1 MRDLLRRQD
10 VLGGLLLIAFGLL
23 GLLLG
28 TDLDPGTARRMGP
41 GFFPR
46 ILSWL
51 LIALGVVV
59 TAGGVRTRGESV
71 TPVLWRALVYIMAAV
86 VAFWLAIDRAG
97 LVAATIAVIGLGG
110 LGGRNPR
117 PLEIVLLAV
126 SMSVATA
133 LLFVYALNLPLPLW
147 GR

>member
-1 MRDLLRRQD
+1 MRDLLRQQD
-10 VLGGLLLIAFGLL
+10 VLGGLLLIAFGAL
-23 GLLLG
+23 GLMLG
-28 TDLDPGTARRMGP
+28 ADLDPGTARRMGP

-51 LIALGVVV
+51 LLLLGGIVV
-59 TAGGVRTRGESV
+59 AGGVRTRGEAV
-71 TPVLWRALVYIMAAV
+71 TPVVWRALVCIMAAV

-97 LVAATIAVIGLGG
+97 LVAATIAVIVLGG

-126 SMSVATA
+126 SMAVATA